1 MAAET
6 TKNFWTRVH
15 ETQATLKEEFPY
27 VTSMERESWEPSG
40 GVTDGVVTQVIRKI
54 AAIQIVS
61 RTHRLATA
69 EEVTA
74 HLAQQKEAIEPYSL
88 AREVADKNRLRG
100 DIVSNTKR
108 LAKKFKEFQE
118 FAWRS
123 LIWDKQMETFK
134 LSAKIGELSRR
145 WADYAHTPE
154 GALVIA
160 DLEAM
165 ERELNQMRATLS
177 RLKLIPLSQV
187 HQHIGVPGEI

>member
-1 MAAET
+1 M
-6 TKNFWTRVH
+6 
-15 ETQATLKEEFPY
+15 
-27 VTSMERESWEPSG
+27 
-40 GVTDGVVTQVIRKI
+40 TDDY
-54 AAIQIVS
+54 
-61 RTHRLATA
+61 TA
-69 EEVTA
+69 EDAEAGWQLELLFRRFGTSRMEKAIRGRAKKPGGRGRPARKGILNDPEVPYLVEMA

-118 FAWRS
+118 LAWRS

-165 ERELNQMRATLS
+165 ELELNQMRATLL
-177 RLKLIPLSQV
+177 RLKLVPLSRI